1 MNVNGRYIMAHV
13 ATWCKLRTTPI
24 HGSHVLL
31 LVLDSFFMIY
41 GFIFCCIGGYVVIVG
56 NNSYESLIHCLC
68 LIVEGLNHS
77 MPMAICVLLA
87 ASLSDFEI
95 LNLFFNKYVLDLC
108 SFLLQHYTCGID
120 SINRFP
126 HNLTPFLCCFCH
138 PFMSKR
144 VFFFTHVLPLD
155 FPFHVFGM
163 FECLLIE
170 VGVGEFVGG
179 LIFGDT
185 SSWPDNGM
193 VVLFDSGIIASWQMD
208 NVEVGLM
215 GRVVVALNS
224 MGFCINS
231 M

>member
-1 MNVNGRYIMAHV
+1 M
-13 ATWCKLRTTPI
+13 L
-24 HGSHVLL
+24 SL
-31 LVLDSFFMIY
+31 LVTTLMKVW
-41 GFIFCCIGGYVVIVG
+41 FI
-56 NNSYESLIHCLC
+56 
-68 LIVEGLNHS
+68 
-77 MPMAICVLLA
+77 ACVW
-87 ASLSDFEI
+87 
-95 LNLFFNKYVLDLC
+95 
-108 SFLLQHYTCGID
+108 LLQVWIIPCPWPFVCCWQLHFQILKYLIYFSTNMFWIFVHFSSNITLVALIRSID
-120 SINRFP
+120 SPII
-126 HNLTPFLCCFCH
+126 LLPF
-138 PFMSKR
+138 SV
-144 VFFFTHVLPLD
+144 VFAILLWVKEYVFFTHVLPLD

-193 VVLFDSGIIASWQMD
+193 IVLFDNGIIASWQMD